1 MQVKLVRLKEGQ
13 TIREKED
20 ELIVS
25 RNYYEIVPV
34 HDCEKVYEGPTV
46 PIPITLI
53 RYLKNNEIK
62 VFALIFDNIRRTGHC
77 LLKGADMGK
86 IIGISAVAVCVSLNH
101 LIKMGLV
108 YVKQVGHC
116 KEKLIDFKMVAEI
129 DRLCQGLE
137 ANAPVV
143 LRRELKDIPPYD
155 AGQRIMEILRKK
167 CVLHIPDPIEDE
179 EYI

>member
-1 MQVKLVRLKEGQ
+1 
-13 TIREKED
+13 
-20 ELIVS
+20 
-25 RNYYEIVPV
+25 
-34 HDCEKVYEGPTV
+34 
-46 PIPITLI
+46 
-53 RYLKNNEIK
+53 
-62 VFALIFDNIRRTGHC
+62 
-77 LLKGADMGK
+77 
-86 IIGISAVAVCVSLNH
+86 
-101 LIKMGLV
+101 MGLV
-108 YVKQVGHC
+108 YIKQVGHC

-143 LRRELKDIPPYD
+143 LRRELKDVPPYD